1 MYWPEE
7 IRCAIF
13 DLDGTILDSMDV
25 WKEIDKEFL
34 CRRKIEFSLDYTE
47 AMKKLT
53 YLEGAQ
59 YTVRRY
65 HLQETPEEIMEE
77 WNEMA
82 RVAYRTR
89 LRMKPGV
96 ESYLQELRR
105 RGIKTALAT
114 VSSEE
119 LYCAALKANRVEQYF
134 DLTADISRVNR
145 GKEYPDLYEYVAS
158 RLEVEPEGCLV
169 FEDTLHSL
177 EGARAGGFRTCA
189 VYDRAS
195 QGDWINLKEAADFA
209 LLSFEEGIL
218 PLEDSPSEGVRSGY
232 NT

>member
-7 IRCAIF
+7 IQCAIF

-25 WKEIDKEFL
+25 WQEIDKEFL
-34 CRRKIEFSLDYTE
+34 SRWEIEFSRDYTE

-65 HLQETPEEIMEE
+65 HLKETPEEIMEE

-82 RVAYRTR
+82 RAAYRTR
-89 LRMKPGV
+89 LKIKSGV
-96 ESYLQELRR
+96 GRYLQELRR

-114 VSSEE
+114 VSSKE
-119 LYCAALKANRVEQYF
+119 LYSAALKANRVEEYF
-134 DLTADISRVNR
+134 DLTADISRVAR
-145 GKEYPDLYEYVAS
+145 GKEYPDLYEYVAAG
-158 RLEVEPEGCLV
+158 LGMKPERCLV

-177 EGARAGGFRTCA
+177 EGARSGGFRTCA

-195 QGDWINLKEAADFA
+195 HKDWISLREAADFA

-218 PLEDSPSEGVRSGY
+218 PQVDSPSGGVRSGY